1 MSGNDN
7 HRDNRRDRG
16 RTEPTIGNLDHL
28 DAPPPPN
35 AADDLPRVMVDTP
48 RRSSSRRSSSRRSP
62 QAPRQTWRG
71 LLLAVLLV
79 VLVVLAWV
87 NQDRLRA
94 LLPRTDLNTTLAQA
108 EQALDAGHL
117 DGTDG
122 TSARELYAAALA
134 REPDNEQARA
144 GMQRVGNAELAR
156 AGSALAAGRYGD
168 AEDAIASAREL
179 LGGGSD
185 VDRLAARLNAAR
197 HSQAQNDALIERAQ
211 QALATG
217 KLSGDDG
224 AAALFRRALDA
235 EPDNAV
241 ARHGLDKVG
250 DALAAQARKALQGG
264 DSAGAAA
271 TIDAIG
277 RLLPRYSD
285 LPALRASLAQA
296 QKQSDAAVQDHLA
309 KGQADLRAGRFT
321 GDGDDNA
328 LAQFRAVLAV
338 DPDNAQARA
347 GLGQVAQALVL
358 RANAAMDGDD
368 AAQAGKL
375 LDAAAALAPK
385 SADLAAARSRLEE
398 WQEGQD
404 IAAATPQ
411 PSPAQAAK
419 VAQLLGRAQAAAR
432 AGNIMLPPG
441 ASAYDLYRAALA
453 IDGNNDE
460 ARNGLQDLPAVTGKL
475 FEQALGAGDLG
486 RAGDLLSTL
495 NDLAPGGAGQQ
506 AMRQYLAEAWLD
518 RAEHSIDQGDVAGAR
533 RALDAAR
540 RLRPDAP
547 RLQELDA
554 RARSGG

>member
-16 RTEPTIGNLDHL
+16 RTEPTIGNLDNL
-28 DAPPPPN
+28 DAPAPAPN

-48 RRSSSRRSSSRRSP
+48 RRSSSRRAP
-62 QAPRQTWRG
+62 PAPRQTWRG
-71 LLLAVLLV
+71 LLLLLLLAL
-79 VLVVLAWV
+79 LVVLAWI

-94 LLPRTDLNTTLAQA
+94 LLPRTDLNTTLTQA
-108 EQALDAGHL
+108 EQALEAGHL
-117 DGTDG
+117 DGNDG
-122 TSARELYAAALA
+122 TSARELYEAALA

-156 AGSALAAGRYGD
+156 AGSALAAGRYSD

-179 LGGGSD
+179 LGGGSE
-185 VDRLAARLNAAR
+185 VDKLAGQLNAAR
-197 HSQAQNDALIERAQ
+197 HSQTGNNALIERAQ
-211 QALATG
+211 QALAAG

-271 TIDAIG
+271 TVDAIG

-296 QKQSDAAVQDHLA
+296 QKQSDASVQEYLA

-328 LAQFRAVLAV
+328 LAQYRAALAI

-385 SADLAAARSRLEE
+385 SADLAAARSRLKEL
-398 WQEGQD
+398 QENQD

-411 PSPAQAAK
+411 PTPEQAAK
-419 VAQLLGRAQAAAR
+419 VAQLLSRAQAAAR
-432 AGNIMLPPG
+432 AGDIMLPPG

-453 IDGNNDE
+453 IDGNNDQ
-460 ARNGLQDLPAVTGKL
+460 ARAGLQDLPAATGKL

-486 RAGDLLSTL
+486 RAGDLLATL
-495 NDLAPGGAGQQ
+495 GDLAPGDAGQQ
-506 AMRQYLAEAWLD
+506 ALSQRLADAWLD
-518 RAEHSIDQGDVAGAR
+518 RAERSIDQGDNAGAR

-540 RLRPDAP
+540 RLRPAAP

-554 RARSGG
+554 RVRSS